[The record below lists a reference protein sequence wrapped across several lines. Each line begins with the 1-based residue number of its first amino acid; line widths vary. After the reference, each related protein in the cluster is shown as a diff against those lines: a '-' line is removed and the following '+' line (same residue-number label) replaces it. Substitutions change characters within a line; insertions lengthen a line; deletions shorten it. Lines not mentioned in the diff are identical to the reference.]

1 MKILSIDSSGP
12 ILSLALVNGN
22 KVNEISFLS
31 SKENSEKLLFEIKGF
46 MNESD
51 VRFNDLNGIAFG
63 AGPGSFTGLRVACG
77 VAQGLAFGL
86 NLPVI
91 GISTLEAL
99 AAQINNENIITA
111 IDARMGEIYHAAYI
125 KSTDN
130 WKTVSM

>member
-22 KVNEISFLS
+22 KVNEISFPS

-77 VAQGLAFGL
+77 IAYGIAYPHNIPIV
-86 NLPVI
+86 
-91 GISTLEAL
+91 GISSL
-99 AAQINNENIITA
+99 
-111 IDARMGEIYHAAYI
+111 
-125 KSTDN
+125 
-130 WKTVSM
+130 